1 MLSGLPEHGRVL
13 EIGCGSGRILNTI
26 AVHRPGLS
34 LHGCDIRPLRYEPT
48 AVGSLEAVIAP
59 PYDVID
65 DDLPTGREFMAEYKK
80 RVGPL
85 AYVSVPYRAFYAFCY
100 LWERHCRWS
109 EGQFPLAFNRRR
121 CSAYWKGNRYS
132 NQKLKK
138 LTGWRPRVSFEAA
151 APDYFAYLKGNRT
164 AQC

>member
-1 MLSGLPEHGRVL
+1 MNNVKLAGLTD
-13 EIGCGSGRILNTI
+13 GSDGQVFN
-26 AVHRPGLS
+26 
-34 LHGCDIRPLRYEPT
+34 
-48 AVGSLEAVIAP
+48 
-59 PYDVID
+59 VID

-109 EGQFPLAFNRRR
+109 EGQFPLVFNRRR